1 MKKMLLVD
9 GNSMLFRAFYATF
22 MRPMSTSTGIPTNA
36 IYGFAMMINKAVQI
50 IQPDAMLVAFDKGK
64 HTFRHELFAE
74 YKGGR
79 KETPDALVEQFPIVR
94 EYLEAAGIKQF
105 EMTDIEADDI
115 IGSMIKKYPDWDIN
129 VLSSDRDMLQL
140 IDETTSVWLMKKGIS
155 DIEEMTVESLKEKM
169 GITPDQIRD
178 LKGLMGDAS
187 DNIPGIPKVGEKTAL
202 KLLEQFGTVENLIA
216 NTDQLKGKLK
226 ENVEAFKDQ
235 ALLSK
240 RLATIKTDV
249 EIPFETEEFTFHI
262 TPEPLRQFY
271 VRYEMNSLASK
282 LSTQISEQAEAE
294 APASQPTLTVAEV
307 RRCPEALLQDN
318 AILVLDQDQPSV
330 YFADVHGLALAYQ
343 DQAVYITIED
353 VRQDE
358 ALLAYL
364 AGEKTKIV
372 YDVKACLHLA
382 DGAGLTINGMKI
394 DAMIAAFLCDSTLT
408 SDQKIREKFGLTETV
423 TMDEVYGK
431 PGKMKLPE
439 PQLQRQLCA
448 QKIQLID
455 ALWKDSEPKL
465 NEMEIV
471 SLFYDVEM
479 PLAVVLYKME
489 KEGIRID
496 SQTLDDIARQTQ
508 ARLDALTDA
517 IYAAAGET
525 FNINSPKQLGEV
537 LFDKLGLPASGKKR
551 STSADVLEK
560 LLGVHPIIADL
571 LEFRKYQKLYSTYA
585 EGLKKYIHP
594 DGRIHTIYNQCA
606 TQTGRLSST
615 EPNLQNI
622 SVRDE
627 ESREVRKAFLPSE
640 GNVLVASDYS
650 QIELRMLAHMA
661 DEQGLLDAFRHAVDI
676 HTKTASDV
684 FQIPL
689 DQVDAKHRR
698 QAKAVNFGIVYGIS
712 DFGLSQQ
719 LDISRAQA
727 KEFIERYLQS
737 YPNISKYM
745 DQVIS
750 FCQEHGYTATM
761 LGRRREVPE
770 IHDKNYMTR
779 EFGKRAAMNA
789 PIQGSAADLIKLA
802 MIRIDKAISEKGL
815 QSKMILQVH
824 DELIFDAL
832 PSELDALCAIIQ
844 EGMEHAMELKVPLV
858 AETKIGNTWYEAK

>member
-50 IQPDAMLVAFDKGK
+50 IQPEAMLVAFDKGK
-64 HTFRHELFAE
+64 HTFRHELFAD

-94 EYLEAAGIKQF
+94 EYLEAAGIRQF

-216 NTDQLKGKLK
+216 HTDELKGKLK
-226 ENVEAFKDQ
+226 ENVIEFQQQ

-240 RLATIKTDV
+240 QLATIKCDV
-249 EIPFETEEFTFHI
+249 EIPFTTEEFRFHI

-271 VRYEMNSLASK
+271 LRYEMNSLAK
-282 LSTQISEQAEAE
+282 KVETEVPEAE
-294 APASQPTLTVAEV
+294 EMPAERPSLVIQEAKSCPAE
-307 RRCPEALLQDN
+307 LLHER
-318 AILVLDQDQPSV
+318 AALVLDQDQASV
-330 YFADVHGLALAYQ
+330 YFADVHGLALAFEGHAIYMTLQ
-343 DQAVYITIED
+343 NVLKDQP
-353 VRQDE
+353 
-358 ALLAYL
+358 LLDFL
-364 AGEKTKIV
+364 ASDQSKRV

-382 DGAGLTINGMKI
+382 DRAGITIRGMKI
-394 DAMIAAFLCDSTLT
+394 DTMIAAFLCDSTLT
-408 SDQKIREKFGLTETV
+408 SDQKIREKAGLSEQITL
-423 TMDEVYGK
+423 DEVYGR

-439 PQLQRQLCA
+439 PQLQHKLCA
-448 QKIQLID
+448 EKLLLID
-455 ALWKDSEPKL
+455 QLWKKSEPQLKAL
-465 NEMEIV
+465 NIE

-479 PLAVVLYKME
+479 PLAEILYKME
-489 KEGIRID
+489 KEGILID
-496 SQTLDDIARQTQ
+496 QKTLDDIAHQTQ
-508 ARLDALTDA
+508 ARLDTLTDA

-537 LFDKLGLPASGKKR
+537 LFDRLQLPTSGKKR

-560 LLGVHPIIADL
+560 LLGIHPIIADL

-594 DGRIHTIYNQCA
+594 DGRIHTIYNQCS

-627 ESREVRKAFLPSE
+627 ESREVRRAFLPSE
-640 GNVLVASDYS
+640 GHVLVASDYS
-650 QIELRMLAHMA
+650 QVELRMLAHMA
-661 DEQGLLDAFRHAVDI
+661 DEQGLLDAFRHEVDI

-689 DQVDAKHRR
+689 DQVDAQHRR

-727 KEFIERYLQS
+727 KEFIDRYLES

-745 DQVIS
+745 DQVVE
-750 FCQEHGYTATM
+750 FCREQGYTATI

-802 MIRIDKAISEKGL
+802 MIRIDQALQKQGL
-815 QSKMILQVH
+815 KSKMILQVH
-824 DELIFDAL
+824 DELIFDAD
-832 PSELDALCAIIQ
+832 PEELDLLTAIIQ
-844 EGMEHAMELKVPLV
+844 DGMEHAMELKVPLV
-858 AETKIGNTWYEAK
+858 AETKIGSTWYEAK

>member
-79 KETPDALVEQFPIVR
+79 KETPEALVEQFPIAR

-140 IDETTSVWLMKKGIS
+140 IDDTTSVWLMKKGIS
-155 DIEEMTVESLKEKM
+155 DIEEMTVASLKEKM

-226 ENVEAFKDQ
+226 ENVEAFQAQ

-240 RLATIKTDV
+240 KLATIKTDV
-249 EIPFETEEFTFHI
+249 EIPFETEEFAFHI

-271 VRYEMNSLASK
+271 VRYEMNSLANK
-282 LSTQISEQAEAE
+282 LDSEIQQQAETNTPDI
-294 APASQPTLTVAEV
+294 PALTITEV
-307 RRCPEALLQDN
+307 QRCPQTLMQDN
-318 AILVLDQDQPSV
+318 AVLVLDQDQPSV
-330 YFADVHGLALAYQ
+330 YFADVHGLALAYAGQ
-343 DQAVYITIED
+343 GVYMTIEN

-358 ALLAYL
+358 NLLDYL

-382 DGAGLTINGMKI
+382 DRAGLTLNGMRI
-394 DAMIAAFLCDSTLT
+394 DSMIAAFLCDSTLT
-408 SDQKIREKFGLTETV
+408 SDQKIREKFGFNERV

-439 PQLQRQLCA
+439 PQLQQQLCA

-455 ALWKDSEPKL
+455 KLWKDSEPKL
-465 NEMEIV
+465 NEMEMRA
-471 SLFYDVEM
+471 LFYEVEM
-479 PLAVVLYKME
+479 PLASVLYKME

-496 SQTLDDIARQTQ
+496 GQTLDDIARQTQ
-508 ARLDALTDA
+508 ARLDELTDA

-537 LFDKLGLPASGKKR
+537 LFDKLGLPTSGKKR

-560 LLGVHPIIADL
+560 LLGIHPIIADL

-627 ESREVRKAFLPSE
+627 QSREVRKAFLPSE

-661 DEQGLLDAFRHAVDI
+661 DEQGLLEAFRHAVDI

-689 DQVDAKHRR
+689 DQVDAQHRR

-745 DQVIS
+745 DQVIE

-802 MIRIDKAISEKGL
+802 MIRIDKALAEKGL
-815 QSKMILQVH
+815 KSKMILQVH

-832 PSELDALCAIIQ
+832 PTELDALCAVIQ

-858 AETKIGNTWYEAK
+858 AETKVGKTWYEAK